1 MCLYKSPVGAEQTE
15 MSTQMKSEMFLQVQ
29 GMEKMDSEGLMQSQE
44 NCCLGRRKKSR
55 KVVLSKEVRSKR
67 HLHN

>member
-44 NCCLGRRKKSR
+44 NCCLERRKKSR
-55 KVVLSKEVRSKR
+55 KDVPSKEVRSKR